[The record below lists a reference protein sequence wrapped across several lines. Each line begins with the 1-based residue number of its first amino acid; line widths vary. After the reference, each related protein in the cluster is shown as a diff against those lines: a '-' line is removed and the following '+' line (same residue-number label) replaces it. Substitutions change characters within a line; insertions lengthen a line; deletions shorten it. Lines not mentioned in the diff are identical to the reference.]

1 MEKTNTLFKIDYDYI
16 PNHTCP
22 MCGSSDTAAQFSVD
36 IANIHDN
43 IATAI
48 SYCKK
53 CNFQVNYGEF
63 ERLNL
68 INNRNNKIEDILDGI
83 S

>member
-16 PNHTCP
+16 PSHTCP
-22 MCGSSDTAAQFSVD
+22 MCGSSDTAARFSVD
-36 IANIHDN
+36 IDN
-43 IATAI
+43 IATAFMRAV

-68 INNRNNKIEDILDGI
+68 INKRNNKIEDILDGI